1 MSTLPEQCTLI
12 LLDDYLAIMPTIIF
26 SRYRDFWEI
35 LQALSPEL
43 KKKFL
48 LFTTG
53 SDRVPVGGMGEMTF
67 KITRITNKPD
77 NLPEAHTCFN
87 QLVLPQYDSADILRE
102 KLIIAISNAEGFGL
116 EQCSQNLQVLDLASK
131 GSEDFYL

>member
-1 MSTLPEQCTLI
+1 MS
-12 LLDDYLAIMPTIIF
+12 DD
-26 SRYRDFWEI
+26 
-35 LQALSPEL
+35 L

-67 KITRITNKPD
+67 KITRVTNKPE

-87 QLVLPQYDSADILRE
+87 QLVLPTYETKEVLHQ
-102 KLIIAISNAEGFGL
+102 KLTIAIYNAEGFGL
-116 EQCSQNLQVLDLASK
+116 E
-131 GSEDFYL
+131 

>member
-12 LLDDYLAIMPTIIF
+12 LLDDYLAVMPTIIF

>member
-1 MSTLPEQCTLI
+1 MFIKS
-12 LLDDYLAIMPTIIF
+12 F
-26 SRYRDFWEI
+26 YRDFWEVVMS
-35 LQALSPEL
+35 LDEEL

-67 KITRITNKPD
+67 KVTKTNQDPA

-87 QLVLPQYDSADILRE
+87 QLVLPQYETKENLKEI
-102 KLIIAISNAEGFGL
+102 LIIAISNAEGFRL
-116 EQCSQNLQVLDLASK
+116 E
-131 GSEDFYL
+131 

>member
-1 MSTLPEQCTLI
+1 MVFYIWHSLFC
-12 LLDDYLAIMPTIIF
+12 F
-26 SRYRDFWEI
+26 SDFWEVLYSLSED
-35 LQALSPEL
+35 LQ
-43 KKKFL
+43 KKFL

-67 KITRITNKPD
+67 KVTKLSNKPQ

-87 QLVLPQYDSADILRE
+87 QLVLPQYESQETLHE

-116 EQCSQNLQVLDLASK
+116 E
-131 GSEDFYL
+131 